1 MVNILSQVSISFD
14 GVKFGFKFCV
24 DTWIEI
30 NFIASGG
37 FPFKKL
43 VMSFS
48 VLDFLLSSLDLFDDS
63 FFLRKFISFFPE
75 SFAKLLY
82 LLKSFTTD
90 KLSYL
95 GQVISS
101 ELLATCN
108 KVVEIVL

>member
-1 MVNILSQVSISFD
+1 MVNILGKVSIGFD
-14 GVKFGFKFCV
+14 GVKFGFEFCV
-24 DTWIEI
+24 YTWIEI
-30 NFIASGG
+30 DFIASGG

-90 KLSYL
+90 KLCDL
-95 GQVISS
+95 RQVVPS
-101 ELLATCN
+101 ELLTTCN
-108 KVVEIVL
+108 KVVEIVF

>member
-1 MVNILSQVSISFD
+1 LVNILGKVSIGFD
-14 GVKFGFKFCV
+14 GVKFGFEFCV
-24 DTWIEI
+24 YTWIEI
-30 NFIASGG
+30 DFIASGG

-82 LLKSFTTD
+82 LLKSFTAD
-90 KLSYL
+90 KLCDL
-95 GQVISS
+95 GQVVPS